1 MEALDITL
9 QMVAVVLAGIAAQV
23 LAEFLRVP
31 SIIFLLLFGI
41 GLGPDGLNVIHPQV
55 LGIGLEVMVS
65 LSVALILFEG
75 GLNLELKELGKV
87 SGSLRNLVTFG
98 IFITLI
104 GGGMA
109 AHWLGEFP
117 WPLAFLYAAL
127 VVVTGPTVI
136 NPLLRQVKVD
146 RPVATLLEGEGVLID
161 PVGAI
166 LAVAVLDVILNT
178 DADFLAVVGGLGIR
192 LGIGGL
198 IGAVGGTL
206 LGLFLK
212 RASFLTEELR
222 NLVVLAGLWGLYGL
236 AQTIRGESGL
246 MATVV
251 AGIIVRLLSVPDER
265 LLRRFK
271 GQLTILA
278 VSVLFV
284 LLSADLSIASVF
296 ALGPGAVLTVLVL
309 MFVVRPLNIFA
320 CTWNSDLNLRQKVFL
335 SWIAPRGIVSASVA
349 SLFAILLTE
358 RGITGGDAIKALVFL
373 TIILTVLLQGLS
385 AKWVAKLL
393 RITSSEATG
402 AVIVGCSPITLL
414 IARLFQERGESVVMI
429 DTDAAACEA
438 AEAENLRVF
447 VSSALDT
454 EVLEEAGLAT
464 AGTFLAM
471 TNNGEVNAVVAQR
484 AVEEFQPPR
493 VYAVFPVEKS
503 SANKSIPKGSAKP
516 PPRSIPQAT
525 SGSRSAVAGGG
536 GGNAPTSNASNS
548 STSNSSAATSNAS
561 KSNAVTNNAVNGNG
575 QNNNPQNNSA
585 VNNGRG
591 ATSSASGA
599 NGSGQG
605 QASGA
610 SPTEAK
616 TGSRDRNESA
626 NEPAPGNQKPRG
638 IGKVNDKLKDSLKDK
653 PKETQPEDEADKALS
668 SLPAQSKVQQ
678 ALVTKLPLKTWNTYL
693 QDGSV
698 KLGETELR
706 QDDFELQQAHLKAL
720 IRAGELV
727 PLLIERDERLQVV
740 SANAPWKIC
749 DRIIYLLH
757 DPKPK
762 LLKRLAGGSQPPR
775 LTIERLAAV
784 EEVPI
789 PAPAKSQTPENT
801 PESKPDNKKPAAQGN
816 PPSSPDHPDNQP
828 DSRSPSPSPSQDP
841 AGT

>member
-41 GLGPDGLNVIHPQV
+41 GLGPDGLDLIHPQV

-65 LSVALILFEG
+65 LCVALILFEG

-117 WPLAFLYAAL
+117 WPLAFLYASL

-136 NPLLRQVKVD
+136 NPLLRQVRVD

-178 DADFLAVVGGLGIR
+178 DADFLAVVSGLGIR

-198 IGAVGGTL
+198 IGVVGGTL

-222 NLVVLAGLWGLYGL
+222 NLVVLAGLWGLFGL

-246 MATVV
+246 LATVV
-251 AGIIVRLLSVPDER
+251 AGIVVRLLSVPDER

-320 CTWNSDLNLRQKVFL
+320 CTLNSDLNLRQKVFL

-393 RITSSEATG
+393 RITSNQATG
-402 AVIVGCSPITLL
+402 AVIVGCSPMTLL
-414 IARLFQERGESVVMI
+414 IARLFQEYGESVVMI
-429 DTDAAACEA
+429 DTNAAACET

-454 EVLEEAGLAT
+454 KVLEEAGLAT

-493 VYAVFPVEKS
+493 VYAVFPVEKPS
-503 SANKSIPKGSAKP
+503 PNKSLPKGGAKP
-516 PPRSIPQAT
+516 PARPAT
-525 SGSRSAVAGGG
+525 AAPSSNRPAGDRAS
-536 GGNAPTSNASNS
+536 NAPSSNAPNNS
-548 STSNSSAATSNAS
+548 TPSSNAPNS
-561 KSNAVTNNAVNGNG
+561 GALNSNTLNNRGEINRGVA
-575 QNNNPQNNSA
+575 
-585 VNNGRG
+585 NNGRG
-591 ATSSASGA
+591 TNGRGPSPPASAASGA
-599 NGSGQG
+599 GQG
-605 QASGA
+605 QGVSPGQPPANAS
-610 SPTEAK
+610 
-616 TGSRDRNESA
+616 RNDSA
-626 NEPAPGNQKPRG
+626 NEQPPAQEGTKARG

-653 PKETQPEDEADKALS
+653 PKEARPEDEADKALN
-668 SLPAQSKVQQ
+668 SLPTQSKVQQ

-693 QDGSV
+693 QDGAV

-706 QDDFELQQAHLKAL
+706 QDDFEFQQAHLKAL
-720 IRAGELV
+720 IRSGELV
-727 PLLIERDERLQVV
+727 PLLIERDQRLQVV
-740 SANAPWKIC
+740 SVNGTWKIC

-762 LLKRLAGGSQPPR
+762 LLKRLAGGIQPPR

-789 PAPAKSQTPENT
+789 PAPPKPQIPENT
-801 PESKPDNKKPAAQGN
+801 PESKPDEKLDNKTPTAQGN
-816 PPSSPDHPDNQP
+816 LPPRPDHADKPP
-828 DSRSPSPSPSQDP
+828 ESHRPSPSPSQDS